1 MFNLLHCYNVTQIFQ
16 MLIRKKLSYILVN
29 TTFSSKKLFFWG
41 VGVDV
46 GVKEQGTW
54 AFMRN
59 MSGHIP

>member
-1 MFNLLHCYNVTQIFQ
+1 
-16 MLIRKKLSYILVN
+16 MLIRKKLSYILVD
-29 TTFSSKKLFFWG
+29 TTFSNNKLFFGGW
-41 VGVDV
+41 VDV